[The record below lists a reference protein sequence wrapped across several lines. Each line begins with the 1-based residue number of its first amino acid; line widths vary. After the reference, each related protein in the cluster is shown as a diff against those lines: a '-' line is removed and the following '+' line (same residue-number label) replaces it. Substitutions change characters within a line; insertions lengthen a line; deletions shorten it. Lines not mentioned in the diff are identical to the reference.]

1 MKTSKE
7 ITSNI
12 KKGIITKSMVDE
24 ALYSANKRAK
34 NHRDNEKYYIRYCHN
49 KYRERNIEREKEE
62 KKKMYGYKEI
72 LLSILKPSCIH
83 KEPLYKKVRVN
94 EYHKDYERLLE
105 EQNEN
110 IVWQN
115 LYPDYEL
122 DALVEFFDYLKK
134 DEIIGYRYYL
144 FYEMPNHTYH
154 SPITEEQLLDYV
166 DLEVKE
172 IGRIVTTGDD
182 IHDLMSVQA
191 VRKIIA
197 LIESGDYQYIEE

>member
-12 KKGIITKSMVDE
+12 KKRIITKSMVDE

-34 NHRDNEKYYIRYCHN
+34 NHRDNERYYRGCCYN

-62 KKKMYGYKEI
+62 KEKMYGYKEI

-94 EYHKDYERLLE
+94 EDDRYFKKLWKKHKE
-105 EQNEN
+105 
-110 IVWQN
+110 
-115 LYPDYEL
+115 
-122 DALVEFFDYLKK
+122 DAIRVYRNNYYGDGSIEFFEYLEK
-134 DEIIGYRYYL
+134 DEIIGYHYYL

-154 SPITEEQLLDYV
+154 SPINEEQLLDYK

-172 IGRIVTTGDD
+172 IDRLVTAGDD
-182 IHDLMSVQA
+182 IHGLMSVQA

>member
-12 KKGIITKSMVDE
+12 KKRIVTKSMVDE

-34 NHRDNEKYYIRYCHN
+34 NHRDNERYYRGCCYN

-94 EYHKDYERLLE
+94 EDDRYFKKLWKKHKE
-105 EQNEN
+105 
-110 IVWQN
+110 
-115 LYPDYEL
+115 
-122 DALVEFFDYLKK
+122 DAIRVYRNNYYGDGSIEFFEYLEK
-134 DEIIGYRYYL
+134 DEIIGYHYYL

-154 SPITEEQLLDYV
+154 SPINEEQLLDYK

-172 IGRIVTTGDD
+172 IDRLVTAGDD
-182 IHDLMSVQA
+182 IHGLMSVQA

>member
-34 NHRDNEKYYIRYCHN
+34 NHRDNERYYRGCCHN
-49 KYRERNIEREKEE
+49 KYRERNIEHEKEE

-83 KEPLYKKVRVN
+83 KEPLYKKVRVT
-94 EYHKDYERLLE
+94 EDDRYFKKLWKKHKE
-105 EQNEN
+105 
-110 IVWQN
+110 
-115 LYPDYEL
+115 
-122 DALVEFFDYLKK
+122 DAIRVYRNNYYGDGRIEFFEYLEK
-134 DEIIGYRYYL
+134 DEIIGYHYYL
-144 FYEMPNHTYH
+144 FYEMPKHTYH
-154 SPITEEQLLDYV
+154 SPITEEQLLDYK

>member
-12 KKGIITKSMVDE
+12 KKRIITKSMVDE

-34 NHRDNEKYYIRYCHN
+34 NHRDNERYYRGCCYN

-62 KKKMYGYKEI
+62 KEKMYGYKEI
-72 LLSILKPSCIH
+72 LLNILKPSCIH

-94 EYHKDYERLLE
+94 EDDRYFKKLWKKHKE
-105 EQNEN
+105 
-110 IVWQN
+110 
-115 LYPDYEL
+115 
-122 DALVEFFDYLKK
+122 DAIRVYRNNYYGDGSIEFFEYLEK
-134 DEIIGYRYYL
+134 DEIIGYHYYL

-154 SPITEEQLLDYV
+154 SPINEEQLLDYK

-172 IGRIVTTGDD
+172 IDRLVTAGDD
-182 IHDLMSVQA
+182 IHGLMSVQA

>member
-12 KKGIITKSMVDE
+12 KKRIITKSMVDE

-34 NHRDNEKYYIRYCHN
+34 NHRDYERYYRGCCYN

-62 KKKMYGYKEI
+62 KEKMYGYKEI

-94 EYHKDYERLLE
+94 EDDKYFKKLWKKHKE
-105 EQNEN
+105 
-110 IVWQN
+110 
-115 LYPDYEL
+115 
-122 DALVEFFDYLKK
+122 DAIRVYRNNYYGDGSIEFFEYLEK
-134 DEIIGYRYYL
+134 DEIIGYHYYL

-154 SPITEEQLLDYV
+154 SPINEEQLLDYK

-172 IGRIVTTGDD
+172 IDRLVTAGDD
-182 IHDLMSVQA
+182 IHGLMSVQA

>member
-34 NHRDNEKYYIRYCHN
+34 NHRDNERYYRGCCHN

-62 KKKMYGYKEI
+62 KEKMYGYKEI

-94 EYHKDYERLLE
+94 EDDRYFKKLWKKHKE
-105 EQNEN
+105 
-110 IVWQN
+110 
-115 LYPDYEL
+115 
-122 DALVEFFDYLKK
+122 DAIRVYRNNYYGDGSIEFFEYLEK
-134 DEIIGYRYYL
+134 DEIIGYHYYL

-154 SPITEEQLLDYV
+154 SPINEEQLLDYV
-166 DLEVKE
+166 DLEIKE
-172 IGRIVTTGDD
+172 IDRIVTTGDD
-182 IHDLMSVQA
+182 IHGLMSVQA

-197 LIESGDYQYIEE
+197 LIKSGDYQYIEE

>member
-12 KKGIITKSMVDE
+12 KKRIITKSMVDE
-24 ALYSANKRAK
+24 ALYSVNKRAK
-34 NHRDNEKYYIRYCHN
+34 NHRDNERYYRRCCYN

-62 KKKMYGYKEI
+62 KEKMYGYKEI

-94 EYHKDYERLLE
+94 EDDRYFKKLWKKHKE
-105 EQNEN
+105 
-110 IVWQN
+110 
-115 LYPDYEL
+115 
-122 DALVEFFDYLKK
+122 DAIRVYRNNYYGDGSIEFFEYLEK
-134 DEIIGYRYYL
+134 DEIIGYHYYL

-154 SPITEEQLLDYV
+154 SPINEEQLLDYK

-172 IGRIVTTGDD
+172 IDRLVTAGDD
-182 IHDLMSVQA
+182 IHGLMSVQA

>member
-12 KKGIITKSMVDE
+12 KKRIITKSMVDE
-24 ALYSANKRAK
+24 ALYSVNKRAK
-34 NHRDNEKYYIRYCHN
+34 NHRDNERYYRRYCHN
-49 KYRERNIEREKEE
+49 KYRERNIEHEKEE
-62 KKKMYGYKEI
+62 KEKMYGYKEI

-83 KEPLYKKVRVN
+83 KEPLYKKVRV
-94 EYHKDYERLLE
+94 YKRDRYFKKLWKKHE
-105 EQNEN
+105 E
-110 IVWQN
+110 
-115 LYPDYEL
+115 
-122 DALVEFFDYLKK
+122 DAIRVYRNYYYGDGSIEFFEYLEK
-134 DEIIGYRYYL
+134 DEIIGYHYYL

-154 SPITEEQLLDYV
+154 SPINEEQLLDYK

-172 IGRIVTTGDD
+172 IDRLVTAGDD
-182 IHDLMSVQA
+182 IHGLMSVQA

>member
-12 KKGIITKSMVDE
+12 KKRIVTKSMVDE

-34 NHRDNEKYYIRYCHN
+34 NHRDNERYYRGCCYN

-83 KEPLYKKVRVN
+83 KELLYKKVRVN
-94 EYHKDYERLLE
+94 EDDRYFKKLWKKHKE
-105 EQNEN
+105 
-110 IVWQN
+110 
-115 LYPDYEL
+115 
-122 DALVEFFDYLKK
+122 DAIRVYRNNYYGDGRIEFFEYLEK
-134 DEIIGYRYYL
+134 DEIIGYHYYL

-154 SPITEEQLLDYV
+154 SPITEEQLLDYK
-166 DLEVKE
+166 DLEIKE
-172 IGRIVTTGDD
+172 IDRIVTAGDD

>member
-12 KKGIITKSMVDE
+12 KKRIITKSMVDE

-34 NHRDNEKYYIRYCHN
+34 NHRDNERYYRGCCYN

-62 KKKMYGYKEI
+62 KEKMYGYKEI

-94 EYHKDYERLLE
+94 EDDRYFKKLWKKHKE
-105 EQNEN
+105 
-110 IVWQN
+110 
-115 LYPDYEL
+115 
-122 DALVEFFDYLKK
+122 DAIRVYRNNYYGDGSIEFFEYLEK
-134 DEIIGYRYYL
+134 DEIIGYHYYL

-154 SPITEEQLLDYV
+154 SPINEEQLLDYK

-172 IGRIVTTGDD
+172 IDSLVTAGDD
-182 IHDLMSVQA
+182 IHGLMSVQA

>member
-12 KKGIITKSMVDE
+12 KKRIITKSMVDE

-34 NHRDNEKYYIRYCHN
+34 NHRDNERYYRGCCYN

-94 EYHKDYERLLE
+94 EDDRYFKKLWKKHKE
-105 EQNEN
+105 
-110 IVWQN
+110 
-115 LYPDYEL
+115 
-122 DALVEFFDYLKK
+122 DAIRVYRNNYYGDGSIEFFEYLEK
-134 DEIIGYRYYL
+134 DEIIGYHYYL

-154 SPITEEQLLDYV
+154 SPINEEQLLDYK

-172 IGRIVTTGDD
+172 IDRLVTAGDD
-182 IHDLMSVQA
+182 IHGLMSVQA

>member
-12 KKGIITKSMVDE
+12 KKRIITKSMVDE

-34 NHRDNEKYYIRYCHN
+34 NHRDNERYYRGCCYN

-62 KKKMYGYKEI
+62 KEKMYGYKEI

-94 EYHKDYERLLE
+94 EDDRYFKKLWKKHKE
-105 EQNEN
+105 
-110 IVWQN
+110 
-115 LYPDYEL
+115 
-122 DALVEFFDYLKK
+122 DAIRVYRNNYYGDGSIEFFEYLEK
-134 DEIIGYRYYL
+134 DEIIGYHYYL

-154 SPITEEQLLDYV
+154 SPINEEQLLDYK

-172 IGRIVTTGDD
+172 IDRLVTAGDD
-182 IHDLMSVQA
+182 VHGLMSVQA